1 MSESCVV
8 RPVLP
13 RLSTAKIVNCVL
25 GRRSFRWLSI
35 ATSGGCWATS
45 AAEKI
50 PLSLQVRVLLGVLHA
65 HQPRTSKQKE
75 SLQLGG

>member
-25 GRRSFRWLSI
+25 GLRMRRRAEELSFRWLSV
-35 ATSGGCWATS
+35 ATSGGCCATA
-45 AAEKI
+45 AAERI
-50 PLSLQVRVLLGVLHA
+50 PLSPQLGVLLGVFLP
-65 HQPRTSKQKE
+65 Q
-75 SLQLGG
+75 